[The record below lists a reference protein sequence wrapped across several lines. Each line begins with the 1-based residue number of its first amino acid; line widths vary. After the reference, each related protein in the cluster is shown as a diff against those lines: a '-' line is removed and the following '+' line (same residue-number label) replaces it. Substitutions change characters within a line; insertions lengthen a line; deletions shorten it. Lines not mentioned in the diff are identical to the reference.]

1 MFSPFFAANVGDS
14 GMLVARLFALFL
26 GGWLLFAA
34 IRAAV
39 GVMLVPR
46 PGYTALARVIGR
58 TTKFIFNAV
67 AHRARDYP
75 ALDRMLAVQ
84 GPVTVLFF
92 LVFFLTIFVAAFALV
107 FFGTGGVSFGT
118 ALARSGSGMTTLG
131 FETVNR
137 PLDVFVMFIAA
148 FLGSTVI
155 AVFIG
160 FLLTLYSAYTAREA
174 GVSELSLLTGE
185 PAWGPE
191 MVVRSHRVGDAPST
205 ADVERSIAWMCA
217 MRVNQYIYPLLNHF
231 RSPVPNR
238 HWAMTLLAL
247 LDSTA
252 IRLAAL
258 EETCPPSLV
267 RFLAEGANT
276 MHMLMRSEMARRAPT
291 DERDDVTAWR
301 FESEILSSHAPISG
315 DPGIT
320 RGEWDAAMKFLADN
334 GIPLK
339 ADHEVAWQTFARIRA
354 HYATPAYFLAGA
366 LFAVRAPWS
375 GPRPDMKRFKAHVIW
390 PQLAAK
396 AGFGAG

>member
-1 MFSPFFAANVGDS
+1 MFPPCLAATVEGW
-14 GMLVARLFALFL
+14 GVLAARLIALIL

-34 IRAAV
+34 VRAAV

-46 PGYTALARVIGR
+46 PGYTALARMVGQ

-84 GPVTVLFF
+84 GPATVLFF

-118 ALARSGSGMTTLG
+118 ALVRSGSGMTTLG
-131 FETVNR
+131 FETVGR
-137 PLDVFVMFIAA
+137 PLDVFVMFVAA

-191 MVVRSHRVGDAPST
+191 MVVRSHRVGDTPT
-205 ADVERSIAWMCA
+205 MADVERSIAWMCA

-231 RSPVPNR
+231 RSPVTNR
-238 HWAMTLLAL
+238 HWAMSLLAL

-252 IRLAAL
+252 IRLAAV
-258 EETCPPSLV
+258 EEAAQPSLV

-276 MHMLMRSEMARRAPT
+276 MQMLRRSEMARHVRT
-291 DERDDVTAWR
+291 DERDDVSAWR
-301 FESEILSSHAPISG
+301 FESEILSSGAPISG

-320 RGEWDAAMKFLADN
+320 REEWDAAMKFLADN

-339 ADHEVAWQTFARIRA
+339 ADSEAAWQTFARIRA
-354 HYATPAYFLAGA
+354 HYAMPAYFLAGA

-375 GPRPDMKRFKAHVIW
+375 GPRPEMKRFKAGVVW
-390 PQLAAK
+390 PQLAAQ
-396 AGFGAG
+396 AGFGKV